1 MRLQKEFA
9 SFIFLGGGDSEIAQ
23 EENSLFLEYSMYLFL
38 NLSQKSGLRQQKR
51 LINIGYF
58 LRLIHKGDMEST
70 ELALGPPP
78 LFFSIFF
85 KNKNFKVEVI
95 LVIVLVCWC
104 PQTQLVLKK
113 FFFCLSFWKSIQ
125 CPFILKSN

>member
-1 MRLQKEFA
+1 
-9 SFIFLGGGDSEIAQ
+9 
-23 EENSLFLEYSMYLFL
+23 MYLFL

-51 LINIGYF
+51 LINTDYF
-58 LRLIHKGDMEST
+58 LRLLYKGDMKSI

-78 LFFSIFF
+78 RFFSIFF

-95 LVIVLVCWC
+95 LVIILVCWC

-113 FFFCLSFWKSIQ
+113 FFFRLSF
-125 CPFILKSN
+125 